1 MPSDPDTSRQ
11 VREDWRL
18 KILTDAIGNALGT
31 GLAGAVGLL
40 YANAIGLITV
50 NRRVAVGAVVLIVAV
65 LWNIGLW
72 YAWDAVAARSSRL
85 RANLLV
91 FGGGQALAFV
101 VLGGILA
108 SAGQSVQPVFLA
120 MLLGLLI
127 VGALQLLQTSR
138 GG

>member
-1 MPSDPDTSRQ
+1 MSSGPETSSQ
-11 VREDWRL
+11 GREDWRL

-50 NRRVAVGAVVLIVAV
+50 NRRVVVGAIVLIVAI
-65 LWNIGLW
+65 LWNIAVW
-72 YAWDAVAARSSRL
+72 YAWDVVAKRSSRF

-120 MLLGLLI
+120 MLLGLCI
-127 VGALQLLQTSR
+127 VTALQLLQASR

>member
-1 MPSDPDTSRQ
+1 MSSEPETVSQ
-11 VREDWRL
+11 AREDWRL

-31 GLAGAVGLL
+31 GLAAAVGLL
-40 YANAIGLITV
+40 YANAIGLVTV

-65 LWNIGLW
+65 LWNVGLW